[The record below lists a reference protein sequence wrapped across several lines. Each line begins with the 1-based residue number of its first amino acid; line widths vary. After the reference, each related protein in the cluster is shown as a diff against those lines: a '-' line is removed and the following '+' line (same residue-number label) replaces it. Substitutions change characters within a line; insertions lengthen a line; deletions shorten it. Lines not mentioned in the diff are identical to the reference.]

1 MKNETNLILELD
13 PFDVEIL
20 LTALDYALD
29 TEIEWN
35 IDSDKFAHLN
45 SIIEKLR
52 RY

>member
-20 LTALDYALD
+20 LLALDYALD

-35 IDSDKFAHLN
+35 IDPDKFAHLN

>member
-13 PFDVEIL
+13 PFAVEIL
-20 LTALDYALD
+20 LLALDYALD

-45 SIIEKLR
+45 SIIEKNR